1 MVSEIKMVVN
11 NKNFLFDIDGTL
23 TPSRSK
29 IDTNFKSFFLKW
41 KQKKSVYLVTG
52 SDKEKTI
59 EQIGIEIWS
68 NVKKSYQSCGNAVY
82 EKGKLI
88 RKLNFNI
95 NEKLELFLTNILHK
109 SSWKEKY
116 NLNIDTRIGLINFST
131 IGRNCPKEARKRY
144 YEWDKKN
151 KEREFICKI
160 VENAFPSLEASIG
173 GEISIDIYPKGKNK
187 AQVLDEITGEII
199 FFGDRCEKGGNDYPI
214 AKRLEIEKEKREY
227 QVFNVSNFNETW
239 KILKRI

>member
-23 TPSRSK
+23 TPSRSI
-29 IDTNFKSFFLKW
+29 IDTKFKKFFLNW
-41 KQKKSVYLVTG
+41 MQNKSVYLVTG

-59 EQIGIEIWS
+59 EQVGIEIWQK
-68 NVKKSYQSCGNAVY
+68 VKKSYQSCGNAVY

-88 RKLNFNI
+88 RKLDFNI
-95 NEKLELFLTNILHK
+95 NEKLELFLTDILHK

-131 IGRNCPKEARKRY
+131 IGRNCTKEARKRY

-151 KEREFICKI
+151 KEREFICKK
-160 VENAFPSLEASIG
+160 VEKEFPFLEASIG

-187 AQVLDEITGEII
+187 AQVLDEVNGPII
-199 FFGDRCEKGGNDYPI
+199 FFGDRCEEGGNDYPI
-214 AKRLEIEKEKREY
+214 VKRLEIEKREHTVY
-227 QVFNVSNFNETW
+227 NVSNFYETW
-239 KILKRI
+239 EILKKN

>member
-1 MVSEIKMVVN
+1 MVSKIKMVVN

-41 KQKKSVYLVTG
+41 MQKKSVYLVTG

>member
-1 MVSEIKMVVN
+1 LVSKIKMVVN

-41 KQKKSVYLVTG
+41 MQKKSVYLVTG